1 MPERLWLTSTLN
13 KLEINIWMLAVN
25 TDHKLREGQ
34 WLGGQR
40 LPRIMNKQD
49 ITKCKGHGQLH

>member
-1 MPERLWLTSTLN
+1 
-13 KLEINIWMLAVN
+13 MLAMN

-34 WLGGQR
+34 RLGGQR

-49 ITKCKGHGQLH
+49 ITKYKDMVNYTKLFSIWKIY